1 MENNDK
7 NTTLP
12 QCTQTSVMPCCSNCK
27 HWIDNS
33 YVLQGYSE
41 DYKVCNIADEDKSKG
56 MIDAICS
63 GEGIRGELIT
73 RNDFGCVL
81 HNEA

>member
-1 MENNDK
+1 MPK
-7 NTTLP
+7 NKRPYKQSLIHD
-12 QCTQTSVMPCCSNCK
+12 VMPRCSTCK
-27 HWIDNS
+27 HWVDNL
-33 YVLQGYSE
+33 YVLQGYSN
-41 DYKVCNIADEDKSKG
+41 DYRMCNIADEDESNG

-63 GEGIRGELIT
+63 GEGIGGELIT